1 MSDERT
7 TGEVIKN
14 FTRARKVPQ
23 LIGRTPDGKK
33 LPFGPYTVPQAVSG
47 AIVGGLLWLL
57 HPLWLRDSIF
67 WNVGF
72 FAFWS
77 LGTVFVVGKL
87 RFAGRS
93 PASVAQGICAAAFA
107 PAGAKIQ
114 INGHRV
120 TIRPPHLVR
129 PSGYITVDPT
139 AAELSATASPQAA
152 HIATAEATETESA
165 EPVAPRPQ
173 TSAPM
178 PPPASGPTHR
188 AGRSSVKE
196 LLALAA
202 ADTSE

>member
-1 MSDERT
+1 MSDDRT

-47 AIVGGLLWLL
+47 AIVGALLWLL

-87 RFAGRS
+87 RFAGRG

-114 INGHRV
+114 INGRRV

-129 PSGYITVDPT
+129 PSGYITADPT
-139 AAELSATASPQAA
+139 VAELSAAVVPQAV
-152 HIATAEATETESA
+152 HIATAEVTETASA

-173 TSAPM
+173 TSAPV
-178 PPPASGPTHR
+178 PTPASGPTHR

-202 ADTSE
+202 AGTSE

>member
-23 LIGRTPDGKK
+23 LIGRTPEGQK

-57 HPLWLRDSIF
+57 HPLWLRDSIS

-77 LGTVFVVGKL
+77 LGTVLVVGKL

-114 INGHRV
+114 INGRRV
-120 TIRPPHLVR
+120 TIRPPHIVR
-129 PSGYITVDPT
+129 PSGYITADPT
-139 AAELSATASPQAA
+139 AAELSATVVPQAV
-152 HIATAEATETESA
+152 HIATAEVTETASA
-165 EPVAPRPQ
+165 KPVAPRPQ
-173 TSAPM
+173 TSAPV
-178 PPPASGPTHR
+178 PTPASGPTHR

-202 ADTSE
+202 AGTSE

>member
-23 LIGRTPDGKK
+23 MIGRTPDGKK

-57 HPLWLRDSIF
+57 HTLWLRDSIS

-87 RFAGRS
+87 RFA
-93 PASVAQGICAAAFA
+93 
-107 PAGAKIQ
+107 AGARPQ
-114 INGHRV
+114 WHR
-120 TIRPPHLVR
+120 
-129 PSGYITVDPT
+129 
-139 AAELSATASPQAA
+139 
-152 HIATAEATETESA
+152 ESA
-165 EPVAPRPQ
+165 PQPSRRPVPRSRS
-173 TSAPM
+173 TV
-178 PPPASGPTHR
+178 
-188 AGRSSVKE
+188 AG
-196 LLALAA
+196 
-202 ADTSE
+202 